1 MLSREDNELLT
12 RVGPG
17 TPIGE
22 LFRRFWLP
30 ALLPHELP
38 TPDCDPVRLR
48 LMGEDLVAIRDTHGR
63 LGVFAE
69 NCPHRGASLFFG
81 RNEEGGLRCVY
92 HGWKFAVDGR
102 CLEMPNEPAESD
114 FKHKVRATAYPAAEW
129 GGLVWV
135 YMGPPELKP
144 ELPQIEWCLL
154 PDSHRYLGK
163 WIQEANYM
171 QGFEGAVDSSH
182 VSFLHAVADPTHAP
196 HNVASAHH
204 LWIQDKAPRLSVQ
217 ETDYGYVYGSRR
229 TTTNGNYYW
238 RLTQWLL
245 PTFTLVPTP
254 VWPMTGVAF
263 IPMDDENTWIFG
275 YGWHPDRPLS
285 EAERAQFDA
294 GLSTTPKVIPGTFRP
309 VVNRDN
315 GYMLDR
321 ARQRAGDFMGVPG
334 VQNQDRAIV
343 ESMGPI
349 LDRRKERLG
358 TSDVAVIA
366 ARRIL
371 LRLARQ
377 LRDGHEPMA
386 QSDGSIFRVRP
397 FDAILPEPDFQ
408 RVLEAHKQA
417 LVSPVAP
424 LPQPNGVATGEPAAA
439 R

>member
-1 MLSREDNELLT
+1 
-12 RVGPG
+12 
-17 TPIGE
+17 
-22 LFRRFWLP
+22 
-30 ALLPHELP
+30 
-38 TPDCDPVRLR
+38 
-48 LMGEDLVAIRDTHGR
+48 
-63 LGVFAE
+63 
-69 NCPHRGASLFFG
+69 
-81 RNEEGGLRCVY
+81 
-92 HGWKFAVDGR
+92 
-102 CLEMPNEPAESD
+102 
-114 FKHKVRATAYPAAEW
+114 
-129 GGLVWV
+129 
-135 YMGPPELKP
+135 
-144 ELPQIEWCLL
+144 
-154 PDSHRYLGK
+154 
-163 WIQEANYM
+163 
-171 QGFEGAVDSSH
+171 
-182 VSFLHAVADPTHAP
+182 
-196 HNVASAHH
+196 
-204 LWIQDKAPRLSVQ
+204 
-217 ETDYGYVYGSRR
+217 
-229 TTTNGNYYW
+229 
-238 RLTQWLL
+238 
-245 PTFTLVPTP
+245 
-254 VWPMTGVAF
+254 
-263 IPMDDENTWIFG
+263 
-275 YGWHPDRPLS
+275 
-285 EAERAQFDA
+285 
-294 GLSTTPKVIPGTFRP
+294 